1 MLKLMKSAL
10 LGATVSCALVPGAL
24 VSGAAAQEPL
34 RAEVMHWWT
43 SGGEAAGVKVFA
55 DAYEKA
61 GGTWVDAAI
70 AGGQNLRAAAINRIV
85 GGNPP
90 TSSQFNTGRQFDDLV
105 GQGLLV
111 DLDAVA
117 NEGDWREV
125 IPGPIAAAAS
135 REGKFY
141 AVPVNI
147 HGHNWMFYNA
157 ETFARAGITQAPTT
171 FDAFF
176 ADMDKLKA
184 AGVTPIAWG
193 GQPWQEALVFDA
205 VLLGQGGKELF
216 FKVYRDKDEEAVT
229 SDAFLRVAE
238 TFHRMRDYVDAGS
251 PGRNWNDA
259 TNMVITGQ
267 AGVQIMGDWAKGDF
281 IAAGMTP
288 GESAGCALVPG
299 ESGYVMGGD
308 VFVFPKLGEGA
319 SEAQALLA
327 RTMLE
332 PATQIAFNEKKGSIP
347 VRTDVDVSG
356 MDACARQ
363 GAELVRD
370 EANQVPSINFHVSA
384 DTVGALQDTIT
395 SYFNDPSAT
404 AEDFAADFASVI
416 GSAD

>member
-1 MLKLMKSAL
+1 MSKLMRGAL
-10 LGATVSCALVPGAL
+10 LSATMLCAHLT
-24 VSGAAAQEPL
+24 GAAAQEPN

-43 SGGEAAGVKVFA
+43 SGGEAAGVRVFA

-111 DLDAVA
+111 DLDTVA
-117 NEGDWREV
+117 GEGKWRDV
-125 IPGPIAAAAS
+125 IPAPIVNAAS

-147 HGHNWMFYNA
+147 HGHNWMFYNTA
-157 ETFARAGITQAPTT
+157 TLQKAGITEAPKT

-205 VLLGQGGKELF
+205 VLLGQGGRDLF
-216 FKVYRDKDEEAVT
+216 LKVYRDKDEEAIT
-229 SDAFLRVAE
+229 SEAFQKVAE
-238 TFHRMRDYVDAGS
+238 TFHRMRDYVDAGA

-288 GESAGCALVPG
+288 GDDAGCALVPG
-299 ESGYVMGGD
+299 ETGYVMGGD
-308 VFVFPKLGEGA
+308 VFVFPKLGGGA
-319 SEAQALLA
+319 ATEAQNLLA
-327 RTMLE
+327 RTMLD

-356 MDACARQ
+356 MDACARR

-370 EANQVPSINFHVSA
+370 PANQVPSVNFHVSA

-395 SYFNDPSAT
+395 SYFNDPAAT
-404 AEDFAADFASVI
+404 PENFAADFASVI

>member
-1 MLKLMKSAL
+1 MSKLMRGAL
-10 LGATVSCALVPGAL
+10 LSATMLCASL
-24 VSGAAAQEPL
+24 SGAVAQEPN

-43 SGGEAAGVKVFA
+43 SGGEAAGVRVFA
-55 DAYEKA
+55 EAYEKA

-111 DLDAVA
+111 DLDTVA
-117 NEGDWREV
+117 GEGGWREV
-125 IPGPIAAAAS
+125 IPAPIVNAAS

-147 HGHNWMFYNA
+147 HGHNWMFYNTA
-157 ETFARAGITQAPTT
+157 TLQKAGITEAPTT

-216 FKVYRDKDEEAVT
+216 LKVYRDKDEEAIA
-229 SDAFLRVAE
+229 SEAFRNVAA
-238 TFHRMRDYVDAGS
+238 TFHRMRDYVDAGA

-281 IAAGMTP
+281 IAAGMVP
-288 GESAGCALVPG
+288 GEDAGCALVPG
-299 ESGYVMGGD
+299 ETGYVMGGD
-308 VFVFPKLGEGA
+308 VFVLPKRGGGA
-319 SEAQALLA
+319 ATEAQNLLA
-327 RTMLE
+327 RTMLD

-356 MDACARQ
+356 MDACARR

-370 EANQVPSINFHVSA
+370 EANQIPSVNFHVSA

-404 AEDFAADFASVI
+404 AEDFASDFASVI

>member
-1 MLKLMKSAL
+1 MLKLMRGAL
-10 LGATVSCALVPGAL
+10 LGATMSCALL
-24 VSGAAAQEPL
+24 SGASAQEPL

-43 SGGEAAGVKVFA
+43 SGGEAAGVRVFA

-70 AGGQNLRAAAINRIV
+70 GGGQNARAAAINRIV

-117 NEGDWREV
+117 AEQKWRDV
-125 IPGPIAAAAS
+125 IPAPIVQAAS

-147 HGHNWMFYNA
+147 HGHNWMFYNT
-157 ETFARAGITQAPTT
+157 ETFQKAGISEAPKT

-205 VLLGQGGKELF
+205 VLLGQGGKDLF
-216 FKVYRDKDEEAVT
+216 YKVYRDKDEAAIKSEA
-229 SDAFLRVAE
+229 FQRVAA
-238 TFHRMRDYVDAGS
+238 TFHRMRDYIDAGA

-259 TNMVITGQ
+259 TSMVITGQ
-267 AGVQIMGDWAKGDF
+267 AGIQIMGDWAKGDF
-281 IAAGMTP
+281 IAAGKTP
-288 GESAGCALVPG
+288 GKEAGCALVPG
-299 ESGYVMGGD
+299 EAGYLMGGD
-308 VFVFPKLGEGA
+308 VFVFPKIGGGA
-319 SEAQALLA
+319 ATEAQTLLA
-327 RTMLE
+327 KTLLD

-347 VRTDVDVSG
+347 VRTDVDVSS
-356 MDACARQ
+356 MDACARR
-363 GAELVRD
+363 GAELVKD
-370 EANQVPSINFHVSA
+370 PANQIPSVNFHVSA

-404 AEDFAADFASVI
+404 AEDFAADFASVMT
-416 GSAD
+416 AAR